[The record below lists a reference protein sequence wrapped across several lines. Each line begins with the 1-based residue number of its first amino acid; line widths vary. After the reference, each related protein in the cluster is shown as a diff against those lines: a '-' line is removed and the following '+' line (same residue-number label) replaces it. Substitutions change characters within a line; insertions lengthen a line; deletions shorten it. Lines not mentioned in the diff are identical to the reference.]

1 METQVKKIDK
11 KEKFELPT
19 KLIFQAGL
27 LIGGFIIGRKIL
39 QTLGVVKTAE
49 EQKNIEQATSIVY
62 GSETMPQKTDIS
74 KPNLAFSPTY
84 HNVII
89 AEYNKKNKITS
100 GPQLTETR
108 RKFMPVDKTKPNEWV
123 QQLDRIASEIYNS
136 KGLFNDNE
144 EQVFNAFNK
153 LKNQAQVSW
162 VSGIFQRNK
171 RDLTT
176 FLKSFLNDEEMAK
189 LYRIVANKPL
199 L

>member
-1 METQVKKIDK
+1 MEQPKQPKQPQINTG
-11 KEKFELPT
+11 
-19 KLIFQAGL
+19 LILNIGL
-27 LIGGFIIGRKIL
+27 IIGAVLIGRKLL
-39 QTLGVVKTAE
+39 QSFGVLKTAE
-49 EQKNIEQATSIVY
+49 ETKNIEQSTAITY
-62 GSETMPQKTDIS
+62 GSETMPTKTDIN

-89 AEYNKKNKITS
+89 AEYNKKNNIKS
-100 GPQLTETR
+100 GIGLIETR
-108 RKFMPVDKTKPNEWV
+108 QKFMPVDKSKPKEWV
-123 QQLDRIASEIYNS
+123 QQLDRIAADILDS

-144 EQVFNAFNK
+144 QKVFNAFNL
-153 LKNQAQVSW
+153 LKNQAQVSY
-162 VSGIFQRNK
+162 VSGVFQRNK

>member
-1 METQVKKIDK
+1 MEQPKQTQIN
-11 KEKFELPT
+11 T
-19 KLIFQAGL
+19 GLILNIGL
-27 LIGGFIIGRKIL
+27 IIGAVLIGRKVL
-39 QTLGVVKTAE
+39 QSFGVLKTAE
-49 EQKNIEQATSIVY
+49 EQKNIEQSGAITY
-62 GSETMPQKTDIS
+62 GSETLPQKTDVT
-74 KPNLAFSPTY
+74 KPNLAFSPVY

-89 AEYNKKNKITS
+89 AEYNKKNNIKS
-100 GPQLTETR
+100 GIALTETR
-108 RKFMPVDKTKPNEWV
+108 QKFMPVDKTKPKEWV
-123 QQLDRIASEIYNS
+123 QQLDKIAKDIYDS

-144 EQVFNAFNK
+144 EKVFNAFNL

-171 RDLTT
+171 RDLST